1 MKKRQILLIS
11 LASLLASSF
20 NSKAYCLD
28 YEAKPIRWCIEAPF
42 RTVGALTGGLF
53 CGAVSGPIDY
63 GYHGALK
70 GTKDMAAKF
79 GNEKGTAELLAAAL
93 LGGTAGLLTGGF
105 KGMLQ
110 GVSHGAKLG
119 WEKPFNRKSYLME
132 DE

>member
-1 MKKRQILLIS
+1 MKKQQLILAALALI
-11 LASLLASSF
+11 ASGIG
-20 NSKAYCLD
+20 NNAYCLD
-28 YEAKPIRWCIEAPF
+28 YEAKPIRWCLTAPF
-42 RTVGALTGGLF
+42 KTMGAVTGGLF
-53 CGAVSGPIDY
+53 CGVVSGPIDY

-79 GNEKGTAELLAAAL
+79 GNEKGTAELLAAAP
-93 LGGTAGLLTGGF
+93 LGGTAGMLTGGF

-132 DE
+132 EE